1 MAFGTLNS
9 ILSTAVSITYTCCCA
24 IVLMLHNVLA
34 MHSNFNFTTMTAEEI
49 HIKKLK
55 ELGYKDEPIKEIVNR
70 FHSQQKYLFA
80 EKIHQEKL
88 KLLGIGGVTPRYS
101 VSLVFVN
108 ARENL
113 LRCLI
118 TDSSNEH
125 EALGKALDHFKE
137 ETKGFNLSMKVV
149 LPANNVG

>member
-1 MAFGTLNS
+1 M
-9 ILSTAVSITYTCCCA
+9 
-24 IVLMLHNVLA
+24 
-34 MHSNFNFTTMTAEEI
+34 
-49 HIKKLK
+49 K
-55 ELGYKDEPIKEIVNR
+55 
-70 FHSQQKYLFA
+70 
-80 EKIHQEKL
+80 EKITELIDRFDEGNMSINDLEQE
-88 KLLGIGGVTPRYS
+88 LLVLYNVTPRYS

-118 TDSSNEH
+118 TDASNEH

-149 LPANNVG
+149 LPAYNVG